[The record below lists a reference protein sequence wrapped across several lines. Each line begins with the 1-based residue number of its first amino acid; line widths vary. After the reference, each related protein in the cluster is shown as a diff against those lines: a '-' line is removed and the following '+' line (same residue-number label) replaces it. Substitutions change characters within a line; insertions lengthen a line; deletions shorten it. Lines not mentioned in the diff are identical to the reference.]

1 VAAQVTANTA
11 LRFLP
16 ARKVRIGACHFEKF
30 AVKNES
36 GERIG
41 ALAGFIVD
49 PGARKTHHA
58 VVHPRGLF
66 AQPCLVPIPG
76 IRINAES
83 ETLFVD
89 GPLSRC
95 EPFDRS
101 RYPEFSDEDVMT
113 AVFAAA

>member
-1 VAAQVTANTA
+1 MAAEVTANTA

-30 AVKNES
+30 SVKNES
-36 GERIG
+36 QERIG
-41 ALAGFIVD
+41 ALEGFIVE
-49 PGARKTHHA
+49 PGARKIRYA
-58 VVHPRGLF
+58 VVNPRGLF

-76 IRINAES
+76 TRINAES

-89 GPLSRC
+89 GPLSGC

-101 RYPEFSDEDVMT
+101 SYPAFSDEDVVT